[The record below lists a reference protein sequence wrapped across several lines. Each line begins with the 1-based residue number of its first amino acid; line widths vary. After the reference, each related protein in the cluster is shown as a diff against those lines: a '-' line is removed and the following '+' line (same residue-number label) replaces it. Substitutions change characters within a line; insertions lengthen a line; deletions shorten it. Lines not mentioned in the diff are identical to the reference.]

1 MINDLSGIG
10 LSYMHKLSVLR
21 LAVDL
26 IKADNQ
32 IFGEEVAVLTQL
44 QKQFGLSQQDVD
56 GIHYITLQQAIS
68 ALKDL
73 DAAAADAVVE
83 LMNEIMCVDNDID
96 YEENILLTSV
106 KMSIAGKSKHW
117 CNVISASNVM
127 DETSKRQ
134 IMYLED
140 SPSEASHKVFD
151 DKYDRLLIT
160 KAFNDLGL
168 DFFYL
173 PDAIGGMNA
182 SGGLGVKSNSS
193 LLKTAMRYLVPSA
206 VVSPDDSQEGAFNP
220 NEFYY
225 FLLSRYNISSEDI
238 GSHSF
243 LMLKIRDSYYLD
255 DDNNLAKAVDFFIM
269 DISTDV
275 KRRIYKF
282 VSNFDKKGNPI
293 SYEGCYKIL
302 CDYLSSEAKTVSH
315 VVLDAKYD
323 FSLKNVQRTPV
334 VFESSPQARTF
345 YLLLLKY
352 NETGI
357 NQQLFEDALERLRR
371 TDRKMYASD
380 GIFDLGSFKS
390 SLRKENTEVS
400 VLIYNTIA
408 IYSAISTKDTENI
421 KFLDYIEKIFHYRSA
436 LKHYINKGFSD
447 VEKLSGLSN
456 FSVAYDS
463 QLKVYRVPVSV
474 SKFLYQNSEDGLQD
488 LISSELWTSLI

>member
-1 MINDLSGIG
+1 MIKDLTGLG

-32 IFGEEVAVLTQL
+32 IFGEEVAVLAQL
-44 QKQFGLSQQDVD
+44 QALFGLTQRDVD
-56 GIHYITLQQAIS
+56 GIHYITLQQAIE

-73 DAAAADAVVE
+73 DEAAADAVVE

-140 SPSEASHKVFD
+140 SPSEAAHKVFD

-269 DISTDV
+269 DIATDV

-357 NQQLFEDALERLRR
+357 SQQLFEDALEKLRR
-371 TDRKMYASD
+371 TDRKEYVID
-380 GIFDLGSFKS
+380 GVFDLGSFKAF
-390 SLRKENTEVS
+390 LCREGTDVA
-400 VLIYNTIA
+400 VLIYNAIT

-421 KFLDYIEKIFHYRSA
+421 KFLDYIEKIFYYRSA

-447 VEKLSGLSN
+447 VEKLSGQPN
-456 FSVAYDS
+456 FSVVYDS
-463 QLKVYRVPVSV
+463 QLKVYRVSVSV
-474 SKFLYQNSEDGLQD
+474 SKFLCEDSEGGIHELS
-488 LISSELWTSLI
+488 SSELWCSLM

>member
-1 MINDLSGIG
+1 MIKDLSGLG

-32 IFGEEVAVLTQL
+32 IFGEEIAVLTAL
-44 QKQFGLSQQDVD
+44 QEQFDLSQQDVD
-56 GIHYITLQQAIS
+56 GIHYITLQQAVE

-73 DAAAADAVVE
+73 DAAAADAVVA

-106 KMSIAGKSKHW
+106 KMSIADRSKGW

-127 DETSKRQ
+127 DETSKKQ

-140 SPSEASHKVFD
+140 QPAEPAHRVFD

-182 SGGLGVKSNSS
+182 SGGIGDRTNSS

-206 VVSPDDSQEGAFNP
+206 MASSEEGDEGAFNP
-220 NEFYY
+220 HEFYY
-225 FLLSRYNISSEDI
+225 FLLSRYNISPEVL
-238 GSHSF
+238 GTHSF

-255 DDNNLAKAVDFFIM
+255 DDNNLAKAVDFFVL
-269 DISTDV
+269 DLGEDV
-275 KRRIYKF
+275 KKRIYKF

-315 VVLDAKYD
+315 VVLDARYE
-323 FSLKNVQRTPV
+323 FRLKDPQRTHV
-334 VFESSPQARTF
+334 AFESSPQARTF

-352 NETGI
+352 GDAGI
-357 NQQLFEDALERLRR
+357 SQQLFDEALELLRR
-371 TDRKMYASD
+371 TDRNMYMSD
-380 GIFDLGSFKS
+380 GAFDLGGFMSF
-390 SLRKENTEVS
+390 LRGEDTDVS
-400 VLIYNTIA
+400 GLIYNAIV
-408 IYSAISTKDTENI
+408 IYSAISTKDTENV

-436 LKHYINKGFSD
+436 LKHYINKGFAD
-447 VEKLSGLSN
+447 VEKLSGLAD
-456 FSVAYDS
+456 FSVTFDS
-463 QLKVYRVPVSV
+463 QLKVYRVPVNL
-474 SKFLYQNSEDGLQD
+474 SKFLYEMPEGTLQEFSSSQLWAD
-488 LISSELWTSLI
+488 LR